1 MTDVT
6 IETLAPIQAEY
17 ARIIKD
23 KAYMES
29 VYRAGAERASRLAER
44 TLQKFMKKIG
54 YVAK

>member
-23 KAYMES
+23 KAYMEN
-29 VYRAGAERASRLAER
+29 VYRTGAQKAGYLAER

-54 YVAK
+54 YVQK